1 MEEKDLTQ
9 EFDLDEILNEFH
21 DLPEESP
28 EEVEADQELKAL
40 LDLPEAPAVEIPGD
54 TGELPALENKDA
66 VQAPAVTDDVTLRFE
81 IPEKEETK
89 EDPAVSEDATVR
101 MDPPVEAT
109 AATEEF
115 LPPPPLAPTPGS
127 MPGITAFTA
136 PSPHCFYPPFPSAG
150 TEKEAGGR
158 SRKAVL

>member
-66 VQAPAVTDDVTLRFE
+66 VQAPAVTDDVSVDFPDAGNSQRAGPFG
-81 IPEKEETK
+81 EKAVGFHSHSIAGCDGRVAASYDVQVSVEGSVA
-89 EDPAVSEDATVR
+89 DVSGVSE
-101 MDPPVEAT
+101 
-109 AATEEF
+109 
-115 LPPPPLAPTPGS
+115 
-127 MPGITAFTA
+127 
-136 PSPHCFYPPFPSAG
+136 PSG
-150 TEKEAGGR
+150 
-158 SRKAVL
+158 KAE